1 MNWID
6 KHNANKKLSIYTSI
20 ISFFL
25 GCIWVFV
32 NLIWRGRTV
41 TKEEAIAVVIILLGL
56 NAVSFGSDLRGF
68 LKILKNDKVLRLICN
83 FIIVVVLGFTF
94 NIVTGISIALITS
107 LSKELYDEIKY
118 KGWSWDNLIADLIG
132 IALGIIVV

>member
-1 MNWID
+1 MSFID

-20 ISFFL
+20 VSFIL

-68 LKILKNDKVLRLICN
+68 LKILKGGNEKEKRLEEVNKIKDNKENDN
-83 FIIVVVLGFTF
+83 
-94 NIVTGISIALITS
+94 NNQ
-107 LSKELYDEIKY
+107 Y
-118 KGWSWDNLIADLIG
+118 NN
-132 IALGIIVV
+132 

>member
-6 KHNANKKLSIYTSI
+6 KHNANKKLSIYTSIISFFLGCIWSI

-68 LKILKNDKVLRLICN
+68 LKILKSVNKKSDK
-83 FIIVVVLGFTF
+83 
-94 NIVTGISIALITS
+94 
-107 LSKELYDEIKY
+107 
-118 KGWSWDNLIADLIG
+118 NLPQ
-132 IALGIIVV
+132 

>member
-1 MNWID
+1 MSIFNFTD

-20 ISFFL
+20 ISFLL

-32 NLIWRGRTV
+32 NLIWRGRIV

-68 LKILKNDKVLRLICN
+68 LKILKGGNDNKEVKENDKE
-83 FIIVVVLGFTF
+83 
-94 NIVTGISIALITS
+94 S
-107 LSKELYDEIKY
+107 
-118 KGWSWDNLIADLIG
+118 
-132 IALGIIVV
+132 

>member
-68 LKILKNDKVLRLICN
+68 LKILKCQKTADKEN
-83 FIIVVVLGFTF
+83 
-94 NIVTGISIALITS
+94 
-107 LSKELYDEIKY
+107 KEIKE
-118 KGWSWDNLIADLIG
+118 
-132 IALGIIVV
+132 

>member
-1 MNWID
+1 MSIFNFTD

-20 ISFFL
+20 ISFLL

-32 NLIWRGRTV
+32 NLIYRGRTV

-68 LKILKNDKVLRLICN
+68 LKILKGGKEERKESNDN
-83 FIIVVVLGFTF
+83 
-94 NIVTGISIALITS
+94 
-107 LSKELYDEIKY
+107 
-118 KGWSWDNLIADLIG
+118 
-132 IALGIIVV
+132 